1 MMEHQIKMVGLD
13 LDGTLLSE
21 KKELLPYTMDVLRRA
36 LDAGIV
42 VLVATG
48 RPWMGVPEELRK
60 FPGMRYALTS
70 NGARIID
77 TDTGEILEEHLL
89 PPELAKKTL
98 EICGKYD
105 TLQEV
110 YFDGQGYAEADKMA
124 HVEKYHRNP
133 NMWEYFRTTRKPVE
147 DLFGMIDR
155 ENRGLDKVQ
164 ALFANMEERK
174 KAWKDLEAVRG
185 LELVGSLKY
194 NIEINAAGVN
204 KGTGLVRLGKLL
216 GIKREEIMACGDGDN
231 DTVMLS
237 EVGFGVAMANAE
249 EQVKAAADYIT
260 ESNDEEGAAK
270 AIEKFALRGG
280 VEKC

>member
-36 LDAGIV
+36 LDSGIV

-70 NGARIID
+70 NGARVID

-164 ALFANMEERK
+164 ALFADMEERK

>member
-1 MMEHQIKMVGLD
+1 MEHQIKMVGLD